1 MATDLAYS
9 GAALNAA
16 RKHARLLLVDDD
28 EEACRML
35 GEVLE
40 RESYEVRR
48 GLSVK
53 DGLALFER
61 EGPFDAVL
69 TDLRMPE
76 ASGLD
81 LLAAI
86 RERDPDALV
95 LVLTAFGDAGAAGEA
110 IRAGAYD
117 FISKPYDLAELR
129 NTLARAL
136 ERRKL
141 ATAKQELAGL
151 TPVAASAITRGTLVG
166 HSPGIIDVMKQVAR
180 VASTQASVL
189 ILGETGT
196 GKELVARTIHR
207 FSERADRRMVSVN
220 CSALAEG
227 LLESELFGHVKGA
240 FTGAVSSRPGIFREA
255 DKGTVFL
262 DEIGDITPGL
272 QARLLRVLQE
282 QEIVPVGSE
291 SPVKVDVRVIA
302 ATHRDLAAMVREKQ
316 FREDLFYRLNVVTI
330 RLPPLRERRQDIPLL
345 IDHFLTTLAARHNR
359 GPVAIDPAAQAL
371 LLAWDWPGNVRELEN
386 VLERAMVLAEL
397 DVIGP
402 EHLPESLR
410 MAGPQLDS
418 TAVPPSVSVQHVGEE
433 AAATELVSLDEL
445 DRRHVF
451 RVLAATRGNR
461 EESARIL
468 GISRRTLTRM
478 IQRWHWTPGAS

>member
-1 MATDLAYS
+1 MTADR
-9 GAALNAA
+9 A
-16 RKHARLLLVDDD
+16 RGRLLLVDDD

-35 GEVLE
+35 GEVLQ
-40 RESYEVRR
+40 RESYAVSRA
-48 GLSVK
+48 LSVRE
-53 DGLALFER
+53 GLDVFDR

-81 LLAAI
+81 LLAAV
-86 RERDPDALV
+86 RQRDPDALV
-95 LVLTAFGDAGAAGEA
+95 LVLTAFGDAGAAAEA

-129 NTLARAL
+129 GTLARAL

-141 ATAKQELAGL
+141 ASTAHERAAAAPVGAPVLA
-151 TPVAASAITRGTLVG
+151 PGTLVG

-180 VASTQASVL
+180 VASTNASVL

-207 FSERADRRMVSVN
+207 FSERAAHRMVAVN

-240 FTGAVSSRPGIFREA
+240 FTGAVANRPGIFREA
-255 DKGTVFL
+255 DQGTVFL
-262 DEIGDITPGL
+262 DEIGDISPGL

-282 QEIVPVGSE
+282 QEIVPVGAE
-291 SPVKVDVRVIA
+291 TPVKVNVRVIA

-316 FREDLFYRLNVVTI
+316 FREDLYYRLNVVTI
-330 RLPPLRERRQDIPLL
+330 HLPPLRERRQDIPLL
-345 IDHFLTTLAARHNR
+345 IDHFLTTLASRHGR

-371 LLAWDWPGNVRELEN
+371 LLRWDWPGNVRELEN

-402 EHLPESLR
+402 EHLPETVRRLE
-410 MAGPQLDS
+410 AGG
-418 TAVPPSVSVQHVGEE
+418 AEAAEE
-433 AAATELVSLDEL
+433 AGEPDKAEEANRALVTLEEL

-451 RVLAATRGNR
+451 RVLAATGGNR
-461 EESARIL
+461 ENSARML

-478 IQRWHWTPGAS
+478 IQRWHWTPGAN